1 MRPGMVATIRVNP
14 KDCMA
19 VLDVM
24 EAVGITIEGMS
35 FPAMVSLTL
44 SSLLQ
49 TARDNG
55 QIPTRDGFEFSQM
68 MAPYIGQRRTKKKLE
83 IAKTMHEL
91 GSSVHAP
98 KLSKPRRGGFELP
111 QPQAR
116 SAHGDDESELS
127 VPKERGPFDLPV
139 MVEDVS
145 TEQRLARR
153 RLTELLQKK
162 DLAEEQ
168 GNGVVW
174 SPADEKEFQAVYREV
189 YPEG

>member
-1 MRPGMVATIRVNP
+1 MVATIRVNP

-68 MAPYIGQRRTKKKLE
+68 MAPYIGQRRTKKKLQ
-83 IAKTMHEL
+83 IADAMHKL
-91 GSSVHAP
+91 GSSVSAP
-98 KLSKPRRGGFELP
+98 KLSAPQRGAFQVPAGRHEP
-111 QPQAR
+111 PV
-116 SAHGDDESELS
+116 ESELS
-127 VPKERGPFDLPV
+127 VPERGPFDLPKI
-139 MVEDVS
+139 VEDVS
-145 TEQRLARR
+145 PEQRQARR

-162 DLAEEQ
+162 DLSEEQ
-168 GNGVVW
+168 GNGVIW
-174 SPADEKEFQAVYREV
+174 QTSDEAEFQEVYRMV